1 VLDDGVVDDED
12 DEDVDDDEDVG
23 VVVDVDVAELLDEPH
38 AVKARAASAPPTAIL
53 VPFRTNECGLFVCI
67 FAPCSRAVTP
77 VVVCWVASTAG

>member
-1 VLDDGVVDDED
+1 MVD
-12 DEDVDDDEDVG
+12 DEDVDDEDVDVDDVG

-38 AVKARAASAPPTAIL
+38 AVKARAASAPPSAIL
-53 VPFRTNECGLFVCI
+53 VPFRTNECGLFVRI